1 MMTFLRAYM
10 QWKRIWIF
18 LIFITTGIPFFAQ
31 GLSVDFLSDW
41 ECGLKSPRGLGD
53 FTSRGFVI
61 EGWGVLGATL
71 ESVNAKE
78 YAGIEPFLP
87 YRSPKIFQNIN
98 TTTEL
103 GGKIHDF
110 LEGHPNYAL
119 QIAVFF
125 PTMWNEKITDPFY
138 LLMGRP
144 AKESDAVVSDVEAIG
159 MAAQELNAIYCAPDE
174 SQHKVLIKAL
184 LQGETTPLK
193 LEQRFCFYK
202 TQMTGAGVDQS
213 VGASLKG
220 FIDLA
225 GQGHAEAA
233 FYVGDIYYRGLRVK
247 ADVGQAFIYYKQAAD
262 GASARA
268 QHNVGIAYK
277 KGEGVG
283 VDLVEAFKYY
293 KLAAD
298 QGLIEAQKSV
308 SEAYGKGLGVKM
320 DLVESF
326 KYWSLFNGVHETR
339 VWFGD
344 GCAIL

>member
-18 LIFITTGIPFFAQ
+18 LIFSTTGIPFFAQ

-61 EGWGVLGATL
+61 EGWRPLGGTL
-71 ESVNAKE
+71 ESVDRE
-78 YAGIEPFLP
+78 DYAGIEPFLP
-87 YRSPKIFQNIN
+87 YRSPKIFQNMN

-103 GGKIHDF
+103 GRKIHDF
-110 LEGHPNYAL
+110 LERHPNYAL
-119 QIAVFF
+119 QIGVFF
-125 PTMWNEKITDPFY
+125 PNMWNKEITDPFY

-144 AKESDAVVSDVEAIG
+144 AKESDAGVSDAGAIG
-159 MAAQELNAIYCAPDE
+159 VAAQELNAIYCARDE
-174 SQHKVLIKAL
+174 GQHKALITAL
-184 LQGETTPLK
+184 LQGEATPLK

-220 FIDLA
+220 FTDLA

-247 ADVGQAFIYYKQAAD
+247 ADAVQAFTYYKQAAD
-262 GASARA
+262 GGSARA

-283 VDLVEAFKYY
+283 VDLVEAFKYF

-298 QGLIEAQKSV
+298 QGLIEAQKNV
-308 SEAYGKGLGVKM
+308 AEAYGKGLGVKM

-326 KYWSLFNGVHETR
+326 KYWNLSNEVHETR